1 MKRFLTRVVGGLG
14 LSLVM
19 VSVLGGVPRALA
31 VAGVARPNAQQAS
44 TVYLPLI
51 QAPWGRVT
59 GSVTSSR
66 GATAGAVVQLRSYQ
80 PAGANPSTLVASTT
94 LTADGSYAFAQVPAL
109 PATYAYY
116 LFYTPTIADPAFLI
130 AAYSPDV
137 TALAAGQV
145 VSLGTL
151 DVTGLDLASPADQ
164 VVAAMPTT
172 FTWVRRATTTDI
184 YYWRVFD
191 PGGVL
196 ETLSTNNLGYVD
208 QVNISE
214 FPAAAGYQANTLYGW
229 NIGIVMPDN
238 SLGFSRSRRITFSN
252 INTYD
257 LVAGFGL
264 HGRMPLTPG
273 PDRPDRTR

>member
-1 MKRFLTRVVGGLG
+1 MNRFLTRIVRGSCL
-14 LSLVM
+14 LPLL
-19 VSVLGGVPRALA
+19 VSVLGGAPRTLA
-31 VAGVARPNAQQAS
+31 ASGVARPSAQQGN
-44 TVYLPLI
+44 TVYLPVI
-51 QAPWGRVT
+51 QAPWGRIT

-66 GATAGAVVQLRSYQ
+66 GSTAGTVVQLRSYQ
-80 PAGANPSTLVASTT
+80 PAGVNPSTLVVSTT
-94 LTADGSYAFAQVPAL
+94 IAADGTYAFAQVPAL
-109 PATYAYY
+109 PTTYAYY
-116 LFYTPTIADPAFLI
+116 LFYTPTVSDPAFLI
-130 AAYSPDV
+130 GAYSADV

-145 VSLGTL
+145 VNLGTL
-151 DVTGLDLASPADQ
+151 DVTGLDLSSPADQ
-164 VVAAMPTT
+164 VVASMPTT

-196 ETLSTNNLGYVD
+196 ETLSTDDLGYVD
-208 QVNISE
+208 QVNISQ

-257 LVAGFGL
+257 LVAGLGL
-264 HGRMPLTPG
+264 HGHLPLAPG
-273 PDRPDRTR
+273 PDRPDRNR